1 MKKKQ
6 ILQEGIILQEE
17 IDNNEWLTIDE
28 AKQETLEAI
37 RQIQY
42 EKGPSETFFVHC
54 TLIPYIYGS
63 NELKTKPTQNSV
75 RDLRNYGIKCDG
87 IVLRLPYAS
96 NNELKRNLIN
106 SNTNMTIFY

>member
-37 RQIQY
+37 RQI
-42 EKGPSETFFVHC
+42 
-54 TLIPYIYGS
+54 YGVTRDRFLS
-63 NELKTKPTQNSV
+63 LCSCHNESGERRTAA
-75 RDLRNYGIKCDG
+75 Y
-87 IVLRLPYAS
+87 
-96 NNELKRNLIN
+96 KRNQRNPCVSYGGYRARCLLCL
-106 SNTNMTIFY
+106 

>member
-37 RQIQY
+37 RQIY
-42 EKGPSETFFVHC
+42 EYNG
-54 TLIPYIYGS
+54 
-63 NELKTKPTQNSV
+63 
-75 RDLRNYGIKCDG
+75 
-87 IVLRLPYAS
+87 
-96 NNELKRNLIN
+96 
-106 SNTNMTIFY
+106 

>member
-37 RQIQY
+37 RQIY
-42 EKGPSETFFVHC
+42 E
-54 TLIPYIYGS
+54 YI
-63 NELKTKPTQNSV
+63 
-75 RDLRNYGIKCDG
+75 RNYQQ
-87 IVLRLPYAS
+87 LFQE
-96 NNELKRNLIN
+96 ELTVGEL
-106 SNTNMTIFY
+106 T